1 MRIAPKANCFSER
14 KESRER
20 DQFGAKIKSN
30 LLAGALQLTFRA
42 FLGRHAAVMVGNEV
56 EFPTVNPV
64 HGCSGMQTP
73 SIAKTAIILT
83 ISVVLPSTFLWSQEP
98 SDVPARQVNSP
109 TPDDVTRT
117 PIPQLILPG
126 SLTLGS
132 NSANP
137 GDHKADP
144 AFDFALGG
152 PERWTSPEGL
162 SGSLQILLLLTVLS
176 LAPAVLLMTTC
187 YIRIIVVLGLMRQA
201 IGIPSLPPGQ
211 VMTSIALFMTLF
223 VMTPVWNEVYSEAIE
238 PYTDPNTEMST
249 EEAFEAGAKPLR
261 EFMAKQIDAAGNHDD
276 VVMFYHYS
284 NPNDPLP
291 ETFREVPIRVLLP
304 AFMLSELKTAF
315 LMGFKIYLPFLIVDL
330 VVASVTISMGM
341 LMLPP
346 SVISLPFK
354 LLLFVLVD
362 GWRLVVE
369 MLLVSF
375 GTVEI
380 LPTGA

>member
-1 MRIAPKANCFSER
+1 MWPAR
-14 KESRER
+14 SRSL
-20 DQFGAKIKSN
+20 ALL
-30 LLAGALQLTFRA
+30 LLALVASWGSRLPAQQPA
-42 FLGRHAAVMVGNEV
+42 EV
-56 EFPTVNPV
+56 
-64 HGCSGMQTP
+64 P
-73 SIAKTAIILT
+73 S
-83 ISVVLPSTFLWSQEP
+83 
-98 SDVPARQVNSP
+98 RQVNTPSP
-109 TPDDVTRT
+109 EDITQPS
-117 PIPQLILPG
+117 IPRLLLPEK
-126 SLTLGS
+126 LTLDS
-132 NSANP
+132 FNEPTSP
-137 GDHKADP
+137 GDSSTDP

-152 PERWTSPEGL
+152 PKRWTSPEGL

-223 VMTPVWNEVYSEAIE
+223 IMTPVWNRVYTDAIQ
-238 PYTDPNTEMST
+238 PYTDPGTEMT
-249 EEAFEAGAKPLR
+249 AEEAFEKGAKPLR
-261 EFMAKQIDAAGNHDD
+261 EFMARQIDAAGNHDD
-276 VVMFYHYS
+276 VVMFHRYA
-284 NPNDPLP
+284 NPDEQLP
-291 ETFREVPIRVLLP
+291 ETFDGVPIRVLLP

-369 MLLVSF
+369 MLLISF
-375 GTVEI
+375 GTIDV
-380 LPTGA
+380 LPNGT